1 MRFDDW
7 GVFAGARIEAIRADP
22 ELTEVASGLL
32 VVEAGPPL
40 TGAQVEGALARLVI
54 RCKKRRKK
62 ELDREIVQ
70 GRITKG
76 DVEYQEYLQLVND
89 LGGQGLKGEGESA
102 SRSNEGEPRG
112 DPLAEPRQGAGNGHL

>member
-1 MRFDDW
+1 PAAFDEPRHRRAAAALLGHTDIEW
-7 GVFAGARIEAIRADP
+7 SARIEAIRADP

-62 ELDREIVQ
+62 VLEPDIVQ
-70 GRITKG
+70 GLILKSDER
-76 DVEYQEYLQLVND
+76 YQEYLQLVRD

-102 SRSNEGEPRG
+102 SRSNEGEPR
-112 DPLAEPRQGAGNGHL
+112 